1 MSTVS
6 RRDLRALACVVLLAI
21 ATTLIPLAPPARA
34 EDFSGSVDADGAKYQ
49 RFPLAVAG
57 AGLVTVDLTWEGAA
71 DLQLYVDGASGNV
84 GYATSAANPET
95 VEFYAA
101 GPGSYDL
108 VVEAA
113 TGAADFDLS
122 TSVDEDALP
131 AQVLRGSVGGSAGE
145 WHKQTLSVPTAGLVT
160 AQLRW
165 NGPAATDLD
174 FYLDAATGNVGYAET
189 PSNPEVI
196 RFYADAPGDYTLIV
210 HAAAGEAQYRA
221 IASVDAT
228 ARPTTVLRGRV
239 DAAGSAWSTQPL
251 EVASAGLV
259 TARVEWT
266 QPPAGNLDLYVK
278 DAGGATVGYSQTQL
292 AGEIVQFYAP
302 AAGTYS
308 VIVGAR
314 SGVGDFRL
322 LADVD
327 AAVPASTVEY
337 GSLDAAGQQWGSY
350 PFEVTQAGTIRAE
363 LAWGGPADLNV
374 YLKKD
379 GQSVDF
385 SQTAGNPEVVE
396 YDAEPGS
403 YEVVVGAASGAADYR
418 LLLTVPQDAPV
429 EPCAP
434 YSSLTCDEVLV
445 DGVDLDFSAAAG
457 GLGDAQG
464 EGTGFTM
471 VQPSTTGEYLPDL
484 LDLDTAASALRITT
498 TNGIQFKTPTTTT
511 NGNSLDN
518 GLGVG
523 LDTAGR
529 TTTLTTTVVN
539 PSAAGNTSQQAGLW
553 FGPDQDNYVKLVVAA
568 TGANSQRIQL
578 LREVGGVSN
587 AADGDEINNPGTGG
601 VNRTQQRVHLTLVA
615 DAATNQVRGSF
626 RIDDSTT
633 ETPIG
638 PMTVPA
644 SFFNG
649 TLVTG
654 GPDELNGFG
663 GIFATRRNNATA
675 GAVVY
680 TFDGFSAEV
689 SGDEPPANTPPSV
702 TPVADATVTEGEAIA
717 PIQVTATDP
726 DAGDTLTYAAA
737 GLPGGLA
744 IDGATG
750 AITGTPAAGTARTEP
765 YPVTV
770 TVTDEADATATDEFL
785 VTVEPADAPVEP
797 CAPYSSLTCDEVLV
811 DGVDLDFSAAA
822 GGLGDAQG
830 EGTGFTMVQPST
842 TGEYL
847 PDLLDLDTAA
857 SALRITTTNGIQ
869 FKTPTTTTNG
879 NSLDNGLGVGLDTAG
894 RTTTLTTTV
903 VNPSAAG
910 NTSQQ
915 AGLWFGPDQ
924 DNYVKL
930 VVAATGANSQR
941 IQLLREVGGV
951 SNAADGDEI
960 NNPGTGGVNRTQQRV
975 HLTLVADAATNQVR
989 GSFRIDDSTTETPI
1003 GPLTVPA
1010 SFFDGTLVS
1019 GSPAEL
1025 NGFGGIFAT
1034 RRLNTAAG
1042 DVVYTFDGFSAAL
1055 SGAAEQRPRI
1065 TAVRPANGATGVD
1078 VDEGVGADVFLPT
1091 SEAGV
1096 DEATLT
1102 PDTVRLV
1109 KVSDGTAVA
1118 ATRGTSGGN
1127 DVITLAPTAPLVP
1140 NTQYR
1145 FEVTDGV
1152 KDEAGAAFV
1161 PFSSTFTT
1169 GAGDVGPPPDLS
1181 EVAFEQVALPTA
1193 AGTQY
1198 TTLVMGPDDKLYAA
1212 TNNGK
1217 IARFPVNPDGT
1228 LGTPQVIESLQTA
1241 NGGNRLLIGM
1251 VFDPS
1256 ATAANPVLWVTHTTF
1271 GFSNVT
1277 EEWGGKITRMS
1288 GANLETVQD
1297 WVVGLPRSAKDHV
1310 TNGIVIR
1317 DGKLYVNQGSN
1328 QAAGAPDTAWGDR
1341 GEQLLTATVLEID
1354 PAAIASPPLNVQTAD
1369 GGTYDP
1375 FAPGAPVRP
1384 FATGV
1389 RNAYDLVWHSNGE
1402 LYVPTNGTA
1411 AGGNSPGTPAT
1422 LPASCADRID
1432 DAANGDYTGPQVP
1445 AANNHP
1451 TQRDFLFRVEAG
1463 GYYGHPNPLRCEWVL
1478 NGGNPTAGLDPGEA
1492 AADTNRYPVGTL
1504 PDRNYRGAAYDF
1516 GFNKSPNGVIEYQSD
1531 TFGGA
1536 LAGQLLVV
1544 RYSNSNDILVMDPRA
1559 AGGDIPQADGATEG
1573 LPGMGGFN
1581 DPLDL
1586 VEDTDNGNV
1595 YVSQYAQSSPSQA
1608 RITLLRPVGEPAGDA
1623 GNAEVGPARVVATDV
1638 AGGPAGPTEVVTVRN
1653 TGTGPLQVTGLTL
1666 GGADA
1671 GQFALSGAPA
1681 LPATVPVGGQVTVT
1695 VGFNPTTAGPK
1706 GATLT
1711 VASDDPDAASI
1722 VVPLR
1727 GLGAQGLGGAQEPSL
1742 QWILDTLQVPIA
1754 TGDPDPSNNVMPIT
1768 PLLGDEV
1775 AAQTFER
1782 AGAGPVTVE
1791 NLAVFGPTSTN
1802 PIVRFGHKAPGA
1814 GAPVTELFTVSNS
1827 PASNGQRLL
1836 PPTTGTFSFDPGT
1849 SPFAIAS
1856 QWPFFSNRWVY
1867 GEDALNTWDTRNAHH
1882 VRVYPLP
1889 GEANAYVVATE
1900 EHTSGDDFQDVVV
1913 ILRNVRP
1920 AGSPPPPPPVEG
1932 QIDFGPATAALAP
1945 GYARDSGMAYSDTRG
1960 YGWVQP
1966 GTATGVNVTNN
1977 MRARTVP
1984 SDALRQ
1990 TLVIMQNDVV
2000 TTLVDGSWEH
2010 EVPDGTY
2017 EVTVNA
2023 GDSGFYDSVHSLDVE
2038 GTRAIDGFV
2047 PSAADPFRQ
2056 ATVDVTVTD
2065 GRLTL
2070 DAVGSNTKLTHVT
2083 FTRTGDVGADDVAP
2097 TVEVAVDGSQDPD
2110 GNYLNTATVTITA
2123 ADDGGSGLDAVE
2135 YQLDGG
2141 AFQPYTAP
2149 FAVNADGDHTVVA
2162 RATDGAGN
2170 VTTSPPTTFT
2180 VEVPPPSAAE
2190 IAVEN
2195 LDWPQP
2201 VPAGLR
2207 NDWMVFSRLNS
2218 IPSGGLHKVHDTATL
2233 RIRNTNG
2240 TDPLV
2245 ITGLAISDTTEFALP
2260 GGEADQLPITVAPN
2274 AFRDVQVKFVETT
2287 GSKGVRARTLTITTN
2302 DADEP
2307 TTVVQLRGAW
2317 MPGPEGGNELTL
2329 TQFAQVMGY
2338 STTIGEPLQ
2347 EEPTTPLAG
2356 DEVRSKLWRRAD
2368 TTKPVYIRQLAAYH
2382 GCCTAGDEFAIVGT
2396 GGGSFRHNPE
2406 FGQSMLPPQQGS
2418 ATVPAAR
2425 TFSPTGDFAIRIAGY
2440 STNTTGNLGVR
2451 LWPVE
2456 IDGQVVPGSFYV
2468 AQDFVQN
2475 GCGAGSA
2482 NCDYQDNVYLVTN
2495 LAPVAPTDTTAPA
2508 APAGLTAEGSEG
2520 GIALDWA
2527 DNTEPDLAGYHV
2539 ERSATAGGTF
2549 TRLTSSPIAA
2559 SAYTDAA
2566 APGGATSFYR
2576 VLAVDASGNA
2586 SAPATASAERP
2597 GTPPPPAEPV
2607 RINTGGPAVTVN
2619 GVAYGADQAFSGG
2632 KSYSNPQVTGIAGT
2646 TDDAIY
2652 LNERSATAN
2661 LGSFSY
2667 AVPLPQAGTYTVR
2680 LHFAELYHGA
2690 PGGGPGGA
2698 GKRVMSANLEGGAVE
2713 LANFD
2718 IFAEAGAAATAVVKQ
2733 YTLDV
2738 TDGTLNIAFGATVN
2752 QPSVGAIE
2760 IIPGAAPPPP
2770 GPTPADPVAFSYTGI
2785 AAQPFGVSEAQGE
2798 VVDGLLYTFGGF
2810 DSTKSCCTPTSR
2822 SYVHDPAANTW
2833 TPIAPLPSFE
2843 AATTFGGVTHAGMA
2857 TDGTDIF
2864 VVCGYTANAAGT
2876 GQIFGTT
2883 WGYRYDVGDDAY
2895 VRLPDLPVARAAG
2908 QLEYLD
2914 GKLHYVGGT
2923 NKARTQDVGDHYV
2936 LDIAGGATSWT
2947 TAAAVP
2953 NPRHHA
2959 GSAVLDGAL
2968 YLVGGQHGHD
2978 GALTTQADVHRYDP
2992 AGNTWTAVAD
3002 LPRARGHVSNS
3013 TFVLDGRIVVA
3024 GGEIAHSRAVG
3035 DVSVYDPAADEWA
3048 PGTGLPANR
3057 VSGVAGAIGDGFV
3070 FTGGGGSAGGWRATP
3085 VAAGATA
3092 TPVAFTSASAER
3104 RLFCSL
3110 SAPVEA

>member
-1 MSTVS
+1 MARVAALLLLGMIASLISPVAARAQAPGTFTGAVDPGNRWSDHFVDVAEPGRFSASLTYDDPAANLNLYLVS
-6 RRDLRALACVVLLAI
+6 PDGELRVISDSEAQPESLSYYADKPGRWKFAVFAQQGGDDFELSVAVDP
-21 ATTLIPLAPPARA
+21 AGTPLAGSFASAVSETGARWGDHRFQVTQPGRLTA
-34 EDFSGSVDADGAKYQ
+34 TLDYDAAGTDLNLYLIAPDGTIRLIANSPSAPESVSYYADATGIWK
-49 RFPLAVAG
+49 LAVFAARG
-57 AGLVTVDLTWEGAA
+57 GDAYDLSVAVAPEGSPNAADYVGEVAEGGERWGDHFFQVAQPGRLTVDLSDEGAA
-71 DLQLYVDGASGNV
+71 NLNLYLIAPDGTVALISNSEADPESVSWYAEATGLWKLAVFAQSGSAS
-84 GYATSAANPET
+84 YELSAALDP
-95 VEFYAA
+95 A
-101 GPGSYDL
+101 G
-108 VVEAA
+108 
-113 TGAADFDLS
+113 
-122 TSVDEDALP
+122 
-131 AQVLRGSVGGSAGE
+131 
-145 WHKQTLSVPTAGLVT
+145 TA
-160 AQLRW
+160 
-165 NGPAATDLD
+165 
-174 FYLDAATGNVGYAET
+174 DAAAYA
-189 PSNPEVI
+189 S
-196 RFYADAPGDYTLIV
+196 
-210 HAAAGEAQYRA
+210 
-221 IASVDAT
+221 
-228 ARPTTVLRGRV
+228 
-239 DAAGSAWSTQPL
+239 
-251 EVASAGLV
+251 
-259 TARVEWT
+259 RVEEDGPRW
-266 QPPAGNLDLYVK
+266 
-278 DAGGATVGYSQTQL
+278 
-292 AGEIVQFYAP
+292 
-302 AAGTYS
+302 
-308 VIVGAR
+308 
-314 SGVGDFRL
+314 GDHFFQVADDGRL
-322 LADVD
+322 
-327 AAVPASTVEY
+327 E
-337 GSLDAAGQQWGSY
+337 
-350 PFEVTQAGTIRAE
+350 AE
-363 LAWGGPADLNV
+363 LAWTGDADLNL
-374 YLKKD
+374 YLIGPGGDVVALANSGEKPET
-379 GQSVDF
+379 VDEF
-385 SQTAGNPEVVE
+385 VA
-396 YDAEPGS
+396 PGL
-403 YEVVVGAASGAADYR
+403 YKLAAFAQSGAADYD
-418 LLLTVPQDAPV
+418 LTVTLDREGQPDNRAPVVTDPANQAAVVGTPFELQVQASDPDGDTLEYAATGLPAGLAIDAGTGLISGTPTAAGTSEVTVTVSDGEAEASQSFTLTVSDAPV

-434 YSSLTCDEVLV
+434 YSSLPCDAVLV

-539 PSAAGNTSQQAGLW
+539 PSAAGNTSQQAGIW
-553 FGPDQDNYVKLVVAA
+553 FGPDEDNYAKLVVAA
-568 TGANSQRIQL
+568 NGTNAQRIQL

-587 AADGDEINNPGTGG
+587 GAAAGDEINNPTGTG
-601 VNRTQQRVHLTLVA
+601 VNRTQQRVHLTLIA
-615 DAATNQVRGSF
+615 DGATNQVRGSF

-638 PMTVPA
+638 PLTVPA
-644 SFFNG
+644 SFFDG
-649 TLVTG
+649 TKVTG

-663 GIFATRRNNATA
+663 GIFATRRNNTAT

-689 SGDEPPANTPPSV
+689 SGDEPPANTPPAV

-717 PIQVTATDP
+717 PIQVAATDP
-726 DAGDTLTYAAA
+726 DAGDSLTYTAA

-765 YPVTV
+765 YTVTV
-770 TVTDEADATATDEFL
+770 TVADEAGATATDEFL
-785 VTVEPADAPVEP
+785 VTVEPADVPAEP
-797 CAPYSSLTCDEVLV
+797 CAPYSSLPCDAVLV

-869 FKTPTTTTNG
+869 YKTPTTTTNG

-894 RTTTLTTTV
+894 RTTTVATTV
-903 VNPSAAG
+903 VNPVATG
-910 NTSQQ
+910 NTSEQ
-915 AGLWFGPDQ
+915 AGIWFGPDQ
-924 DNYVKL
+924 DNYAKL

-941 IQLLREVGGV
+941 IQLLREVNGV
-951 SNAADGDEI
+951 AGATDEI
-960 NNPGTGGVNRTQQRV
+960 NNPTSGGVNRTQQTI
-975 HLTLVADAATNQVR
+975 HLTLVADAVAGQVR
-989 GSFRIDDSTTETPI
+989 GSFRIGDSTTETPI

-1010 SFFDGTLVS
+1010 SFFDGTKVT
-1019 GSPAEL
+1019 GGPAEL
-1025 NGFGGIFAT
+1025 DGFAGIFAT
-1034 RRLNTAAG
+1034 RRNSTSASPL
-1042 DVVYTFDGFSAAL
+1042 VYTFDGFSAAL
-1055 SGAAEQRPRI
+1055 SGEPAAERPRI

-1127 DVITLAPTAPLVP
+1127 DVITLAPTAPLAP

-1152 KDEAGAAFV
+1152 KDEAGAAFE
-1161 PFSSTFTT
+1161 PFTSTFTT

-1181 EVAFEQVALPTA
+1181 EVEFEQVALPTA

-1288 GANLETVQD
+1288 GANLQTVQD

-1310 TNGIVIR
+1310 TNGIVVR

-1369 GGTYDP
+1369 GGTYNP

-1422 LPASCADRID
+1422 LPASCANRID

-1492 AADTNRYPVGTL
+1492 GADTNRYPVGTL

-1559 AGGDIPQADGATEG
+1559 AGGDVPQADGATEG

-1586 VEDTDNGNV
+1586 VEDTDNGNI

-1608 RITLLRPVGEPAGDA
+1608 RITLLRPVGGPAGDA

-1638 AGGPAGPTEVVTVRN
+1638 ANSTPGPTEVVTVRN
-1653 TGTGPLQVTGLTL
+1653 TGTGPLEVTGLTL

-1681 LPATVPVGGQVTVT
+1681 LPATVPAGGQVTVT

-1727 GLGAQGLGGAQEPSL
+1727 GLGAKGLGGANEPSL
-1742 QWILDTLQVPIA
+1742 QWILDTLQVPIDA
-1754 TGDPDPSNNVMPIT
+1754 GDPDPSTNVMPIL
-1768 PLLGDEV
+1768 PLVGDEV

-1782 AGAGPVTVE
+1782 AGTGPVTVE
-1791 NLAVFGPTSTN
+1791 NLAVFGPTGAN

-1814 GAPVTELFTVSNS
+1814 GAPVTELFAVSNS

-1849 SPFAIAS
+1849 APFAVAS

-1889 GEANAYVVATE
+1889 GETNAYVVATE

-1920 AGSPPPPPPVEG
+1920 AGTPPPPPPVEG

-1945 GYARDSGMAYSDTRG
+1945 GYARDSGMAYSDARG

-1977 MRARTVP
+1977 MRARTTP

-2047 PSAADPFRQ
+2047 PSAAQPFRE

-2097 TVEVAVDGSQDPD
+2097 TVQVAVDGTRDAGGAYVNS
-2110 GNYLNTATVTITA
+2110 ATVTITA
-2123 ADDGGSGLDAVE
+2123 DDDGGSGLDAVE

-2141 AFQPYTAP
+2141 AFQPYTVP
-2149 FAVNADGDHTVVA
+2149 FAVTADGDHTVVA

-2218 IPSGGLHKVHDTATL
+2218 IPSGGLHKFHDTATL

-2274 AFRDVQVKFVETT
+2274 AFRDVQVKFVETA
-2287 GSKGVRARTLTITTN
+2287 GGKGIRARTLTITTN

-2317 MPGPEGGNELTL
+2317 MTGPEGGNELTL

-2406 FGQSMLPPQQGS
+2406 YGQSMLPPQQGS

-2456 IDGQVVPGSFYV
+2456 IDGKVVPGSFYV

-2495 LAPVAPTDTTAPA
+2495 LVPVAPTDTTAPA
-2508 APAGLTAEGSEG
+2508 APAGLTATGSAD

-2527 DNTEPDLAGYHV
+2527 DSTEPDLAGYHV

-2632 KSYSNPQVTGIAGT
+2632 KTYSNPQVTAIAGT

-2752 QPSVGAIE
+2752 QPSIGAIE

-2770 GPTPADPVAFSYTGI
+2770 G
-2785 AAQPFGVSEAQGE
+2785 
-2798 VVDGLLYTFGGF
+2798 
-2810 DSTKSCCTPTSR
+2810 
-2822 SYVHDPAANTW
+2822 
-2833 TPIAPLPSFE
+2833 
-2843 AATTFGGVTHAGMA
+2843 
-2857 TDGTDIF
+2857 
-2864 VVCGYTANAAGT
+2864 
-2876 GQIFGTT
+2876 
-2883 WGYRYDVGDDAY
+2883 
-2895 VRLPDLPVARAAG
+2895 
-2908 QLEYLD
+2908 
-2914 GKLHYVGGT
+2914 
-2923 NKARTQDVGDHYV
+2923 
-2936 LDIAGGATSWT
+2936 
-2947 TAAAVP
+2947 
-2953 NPRHHA
+2953 
-2959 GSAVLDGAL
+2959 
-2968 YLVGGQHGHD
+2968 
-2978 GALTTQADVHRYDP
+2978 
-2992 AGNTWTAVAD
+2992 
-3002 LPRARGHVSNS
+3002 
-3013 TFVLDGRIVVA
+3013 
-3024 GGEIAHSRAVG
+3024 
-3035 DVSVYDPAADEWA
+3035 
-3048 PGTGLPANR
+3048 
-3057 VSGVAGAIGDGFV
+3057 
-3070 FTGGGGSAGGWRATP
+3070 
-3085 VAAGATA
+3085 
-3092 TPVAFTSASAER
+3092 
-3104 RLFCSL
+3104 
-3110 SAPVEA
+3110 